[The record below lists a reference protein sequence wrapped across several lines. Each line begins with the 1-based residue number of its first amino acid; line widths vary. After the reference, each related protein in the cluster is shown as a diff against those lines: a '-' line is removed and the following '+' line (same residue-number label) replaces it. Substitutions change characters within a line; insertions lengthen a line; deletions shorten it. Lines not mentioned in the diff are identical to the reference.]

1 MILALAITGPT
12 GSGKTALSL
21 SIAKAFDAE
30 ILSLDSMQ
38 IYRYMDVG
46 TAKVTKEEQAVVPHH
61 MIDILDP
68 GEPFSAKEYEDRA
81 LPLCRE
87 LCARGKRPL
96 FVGGTGLY
104 LDSLT
109 RTPPPEIPGS
119 DPAFRDALARRF
131 PTPDGTLDAVALW
144 EYLRLIDPESAEKT
158 HPNNTRRV
166 ARAVEIYEAT
176 GRTKSEH
183 DRLSRECP
191 PRLYTAQISL
201 DIHNRDTLY
210 RRIDERVDK
219 MLRAGLLDELSSLIA
234 RGFFQN
240 DSTARQAIGYKEL
253 LPYFESGA
261 PLSLCVEDLKMQS
274 RRYAKRQLTWFRH
287 TEGAYPLYL
296 DREDGTLRSEE
307 ELFCEA
313 QAFFE
318 KRIAEHA
325 ALTTTIS

>member
-21 SIAKAFDAE
+21 SVAKAFDAE

-38 IYRYMDVG
+38 IYRYMDIG
-46 TAKVTKEEQAVVPHH
+46 TAKATKEERSEIPHH
-61 MIDILDP
+61 LIDILDP
-68 GEPFSAKEYEDRA
+68 GEHFSAKEYENLA

-87 LCARGKRPL
+87 LTERGKRPL

-119 DPAFRDALARRF
+119 DPAFRDALCHRF
-131 PTPDGTLDAVALW
+131 PASDGTLDAVALW
-144 EYLRLIDPESAEKT
+144 EYLRVIDPESAEKT
-158 HPNNTRRV
+158 HPNNVRRV
-166 ARAVEIYEAT
+166 ARAVEIYEVT

-183 DRLSRECP
+183 DRISREVA
-191 PRLYTAQISL
+191 PRIAIAQLTL
-201 DIHNRDTLY
+201 DIHDRETLY
-210 RRIDERVDK
+210 RRIDTRVDK
-219 MLRAGLLDELSSLIA
+219 MMKEGLLEELEGLIA

-253 LPYFESGA
+253 LPYFECGT
-261 PLSLCVEDLKMQS
+261 PLALCVEDLKMQS

-307 ELFCEA
+307 ELIAEA
-313 QAFFE
+313 TAFFE
-318 KRIAEHA
+318 KKIAEHA
-325 ALTTTIS
+325 

>member
-21 SIAKAFDAE
+21 SVAKAFGAE

-46 TAKVTKEEQAVVPHH
+46 TAKATKAEQDAVPHH
-61 MIDILDP
+61 LIDILDP
-68 GEPFSAKEYEDRA
+68 GEHFSAKEYEDLA

-87 LCARGKRPL
+87 LTEKGKRAL

-119 DPAFRDALARRF
+119 DPAFRDALCHRF
-131 PTPDGTLDAVALW
+131 PSPDGTLDAVALW

-166 ARAVEIYEAT
+166 ARAVEIYEST

-183 DRLSRECP
+183 DRLSRELP
-191 PRLYTAQISL
+191 PRIAIAQISL
-201 DIHNRDTLY
+201 DIHDRDILY

-219 MLRAGLLDELSSLIA
+219 MLEMGLLDELEGLIA
-234 RGFFQN
+234 RGFFEK

-253 LPYFESGA
+253 LPYFENGA
-261 PLSLCVEDLKMQS
+261 PLALCVEDLKMQS

-296 DREDGTLRSEE
+296 DREDGTLRSGE
-307 ELFCEA
+307 ELFAEA
-313 QAFFE
+313 KAFFE
-318 KRIAEHA
+318 RKIAQH
-325 ALTTTIS
+325 SKN

>member
-21 SIAKAFDAE
+21 SVAKAFEAE

-38 IYRYMDVG
+38 IYRYMDIG
-46 TAKVTKEEQAVVPHH
+46 TAKATKEEQTEVPHH
-61 MIDILDP
+61 LIDILDP
-68 GEPFSAKEYEDRA
+68 GERFSAKEYEDLA
-81 LPLCRE
+81 LPLCHE
-87 LCARGKRPL
+87 LTERGKRPL

-119 DPAFRDALARRF
+119 DPAFREALCRRF
-131 PTPDGTLDAVALW
+131 GAPDGTLDAVALW

-166 ARAVEIYEAT
+166 ARALEIYEST

-183 DRLSRECP
+183 DRISRAAT
-191 PRLYTAQISL
+191 PRIAIAQLSL
-201 DIHNRDTLY
+201 DIHNRETLY

-219 MLRAGLLDELSSLIA
+219 MLGMGLLEELEGLIA
-234 RGFFQN
+234 RGFFEK

-253 LPYFESGA
+253 LPHFESGA
-261 PLSLCVEDLKMQS
+261 PLALCIENLKMQS

-296 DREDGTLRSEE
+296 DREDGTLRSGE
-307 ELFCEA
+307 ELFAEA
-313 QAFFE
+313 KAFFE
-318 KRIAEHA
+318 KKIAEH
-325 ALTTTIS
+325 SQN